1 MVEAIPL
8 TIIGLFTLTLIFG
21 FVRQYLLW
29 RRREAFINQRR
40 IAGDAAPPDEAWLEV
55 QMAPYARKLTV
66 QLIALIYL
74 LPVMFLLGMIL
85 FLTRG

>member
-8 TIIGLFTLTLIFG
+8 SFVGLFTLTLIFG

-29 RRREAFINQRR
+29 RRRETL
-40 IAGDAAPPDEAWLEV
+40 IAGRVATGQTTEPDPAWMDA
-55 QMAPYARKLTV
+55 QMAPYSRKLTV
-66 QLIALIYL
+66 RLIGLIYL
-74 LPVMFLLGMIL
+74 APILFLTGMIL